1 MVSRGAH
8 ARKYVIL
15 FALVL
20 GLIVSFQGDLFG
32 GAGRHS
38 VSPDKKSEGHVEGG
52 PEAMKEVL
60 EHEVVNT
67 PYIHVAPLPEIPL
80 PQFPPVTVAGITID
94 FSITRHLV
102 YFWIASILTVVL
114 MWIAAR
120 QNRKRK
126 VPRGWG
132 NLVESVV
139 QFIRDEIARPILGDS
154 YPKYMPVLL
163 SFFFLISF
171 TNLLGLVPF
180 GALATANVSVT
191 GGLAII
197 SFFVTQIAGVRAFG
211 PFGYLFGLVPKGIP
225 AVLWPL
231 MFVIEL
237 IGIVTKFFALCI
249 RLFANMLSGGLVIG
263 AFYGLIFGLHS
274 LAVAP
279 LSLAFLLFM
288 VLLKLFIS
296 LLQAYIFTILTAFFV
311 AVAVS
316 HH

>member
-1 MVSRGAH
+1 MAYPGAH
-8 ARKYVIL
+8 ASKYVII
-15 FALVL
+15 FALAVGLTVL
-20 GLIVSFQGDLFG
+20 FQPALCG
-32 GAGRHS
+32 GPEHQSQVKGGEHA
-38 VSPDKKSEGHVEGG
+38 EGG
-52 PEAMKEVL
+52 SEAMKEVL

-67 PYIHVAPLPEIPL
+67 PYIHVAPLPKIPL
-80 PQFPPVTVAGITID
+80 PQFAPVTIAGITID

-102 YFWIASILTVVL
+102 YLWIASILTVLL

-139 QFIRDEIARPILGDS
+139 QFIRDEIAQPILGDK
-154 YPKYMPVLL
+154 YLKYMPILL

-171 TNLLGLVPF
+171 LNVLGLVPF
-180 GALATANVSVT
+180 GALATANISVT
-191 GGLAII
+191 GGLTIV
-197 SFFVTQIAGVRAFG
+197 SFCVTQIAGVRAHG

-237 IGIVTKFFALCI
+237 IGIGTKFFALCI

-288 VLLKLFIS
+288 MLLKLFIS

-311 AVAVS
+311 AIAVS